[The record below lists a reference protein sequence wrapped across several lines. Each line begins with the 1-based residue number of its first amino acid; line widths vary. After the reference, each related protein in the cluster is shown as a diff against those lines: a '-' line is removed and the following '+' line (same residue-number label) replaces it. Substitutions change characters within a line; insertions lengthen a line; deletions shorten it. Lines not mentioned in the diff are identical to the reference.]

1 MTRLLDQALE
11 LAWHGFPVF
20 PVGADKR
27 PACANGFKDASTD
40 TDTIS
45 RLFAHPSAQLIGV
58 PTGAVSGIDVL
69 DVDPAGAGWMREYR
83 SSLPKTRTHA
93 TRRDGFHVLFKHAEG
108 VGSRAGRI
116 AEGIDVRG
124 DGGYFVWWAAAGFR
138 VHDDSPIAA
147 MPEWLHE
154 TIIASQGRAANA
166 TPQPPKAPIDLAP
179 PSADALL
186 SLLSAMLNPAEA
198 GRDDYVAVCLA
209 VQGALRGGI
218 ALERI
223 TDEQADAIKDAA
235 AEWAARWEG
244 ATPSDFATE
253 RDRWTTDWELREND
267 VSGWRSLLAL
277 ASRLGADVSAYA
289 AETTADEF
297 ARAPLPP
304 DPPKPV
310 ATADQRIALNDL
322 MSIETWADCDIPE
335 PDRLLG
341 DMLTTTTRGFFVGRT
356 GLGKTMFGM
365 GMACGVAAGAGFL
378 QWPPGR
384 PAKVLFVDGEMPAEL
399 IKPRAIEA
407 MRRLG
412 CPIPRH
418 NLVIFGR
425 DIDDKAH
432 EVFPALPPF
441 APLNTDAGHRFLFAL
456 IDAVGDVDVLFLDN
470 VMSLLAGDQKDEVT
484 WSGVNEL
491 VQQITL
497 RRIGQVWFDH
507 TGHNSD
513 RQYGSSTKAWKFD
526 VVGVMTPLPDRADA
540 RETAFNLS
548 FDHPGKARRRT
559 PYNWQEFQE
568 QTIRLVD
575 DRWTFEPVQKAATKA
590 ADTVKPAARA
600 RYEVLMLLL
609 SKPGATGSVTRT
621 EWYLACVS
629 QALEAPIPPD
639 ANGRDRDRI
648 VKGFR
653 ARMSELREAGWID
666 VNGETVTS
674 LRGFK

>member
-1 MTRLLDQALE
+1 MSLLDNVLTEALCDGRPFF
-11 LAWHGFPVF
+11 AV
-20 PVGADKR
+20 DRNKR
-27 PACANGFKDASTD
+27 PLTPNGFYGATTD
-40 TDTIS
+40 PETLT
-45 RLFAHPSAQLIGV
+45 RMFADPRAEYAAM
-58 PTGAVSGIDVL
+58 PTGSASGIFAIDI
-69 DVDPAGAGWMREYR
+69 DPDGVDWHYQNAGELGNTFTYQ
-83 SSLPKTRTHA
+83 
-93 TRRDGFHVLFKHAEG
+93 TRRGGCHRLYHWQEG
-108 VGSRAGRI
+108 LGCTAGRI
-116 AEGIDVRG
+116 AAGVDSRGSLGYVVRW
-124 DGGYFVWWAAAGFR
+124 DMSGFPLL
-138 VHDDSPIAA
+138 DQSPIGAVPPTIVSLIQAA
-147 MPEWLHE
+147 KPAIAEEAAQPKNPEEL
-154 TIIASQGRAANA
+154 S
-166 TPQPPKAPIDLAP
+166 P

-186 SLLSAMLNPAEA
+186 LLLRTMPNPLEADRGVYEQVMLATQGAIRGGVSRGLLSP
-198 GRDDYVAVCLA
+198 
-209 VQGALRGGI
+209 
-218 ALERI
+218 
-223 TDEQADAIKDAA
+223 EQVEDVHFAA
-235 AEWAARWEG
+235 ASWAERWEG
-244 ATPSDFATE
+244 GAPDFAEELTKWE
-253 RDRWTTDWELREND
+253 KDWSKRTRD
-267 VSGWRSLLAL
+267 VSGWRNLLSL
-277 ASRLGADVSAYA
+277 ASQLGADVSEYATATAA
-289 AETTADEF
+289 AEF
-297 ARAPLPP
+297 ASAPLPAEA
-304 DPPKPV
+304 PKPA
-310 ATADQRIALNDL
+310 ATDDQRTALNDL

-559 PYNWQEFQE
+559 PDNWQEFQD

-575 DRWTFEPVQKAATKA
+575 DRWTFEPVQKATEKA
-590 ADTVKPAARA
+590 ADSIKPSTRA
-600 RYEVLMLLL
+600 QYEALMTLL
-609 SKPGATGSVTRT
+609 SLPGATGGVTR
-621 EWYLACVS
+621 EAWYLECVR
-629 QALEAPIPPD
+629 QGLHGPIPAD
-639 ANGRDRDRI
+639 ANGRDRGRI
-648 VKGFR
+648 TGAFR
-653 ARMSELREAGWID
+653 ASMSDLKVAGWID
-666 VNGETVTS
+666 VNGENVTS
-674 LRGFK
+674 TRGFR